1 MLDAYLSL
9 VTLYPELLLV
19 IVPRHPQRFK
29 KIHQLLQKQNVKTIL
44 MSEAKP
50 CQSNTQVLL
59 CDQMGK
65 LRSIYALAE
74 ISFVGGSLAN
84 RGGHNALE
92 PAAVGV
98 PMLMGESTYNN
109 PAICQALA
117 ESGALLKVT
126 DAQQIESACQKW
138 LDNPEQRKLAGDA
151 GKQVLTVNS
160 GAIQKTLGVLE
171 MLYR

>member
-1 MLDAYLSL
+1 
-9 VTLYPELLLV
+9 
-19 IVPRHPQRFK
+19 
-29 KIHQLLQKQNVKTIL
+29 
-44 MSEAKP
+44 
-50 CQSNTQVLL
+50 
-59 CDQMGK
+59 
-65 LRSIYALAE
+65 
-74 ISFVGGSLAN
+74 
-84 RGGHNALE
+84 
-92 PAAVGV
+92 
-98 PMLMGESTYNN
+98 MLMGESTYNN
-109 PAICQALA
+109 PAICQPLA